1 MPSVCCAQLTGG
13 TGAADG
19 EVDGPDVGAV
29 DDGVPGSA
37 EESVDPPAQA
47 AAPTSAAAV
56 TSPAIAP
63 LLRRCRPRPRMPST
77 GELYLLG
84 PTCRSR
90 PGGRAPGRRHGLISR
105 PVRHTRRVT
114 RPAPTP
120 DRAAAQR
127 RTLVLLSAGVALG
140 GLGVTVG
147 ITVGGLL
154 ARDVAGT
161 DAAAGLGQTASVL
174 GAALVAV
181 PLAGASV
188 RWGRRAGLALGYG
201 IAVLGALV
209 VVGAAALSS
218 LPLLLAGLFLFGAAT
233 SSGLQAR
240 YAAADLA
247 EPEHRGRALSL
258 VVWATT
264 IGSVL
269 GPNIAEPGDVLG
281 RALGLPELGGA
292 FVLSVVAFAVVAVGV
307 LVLLRPD
314 PLLLARRLAVGTGP
328 AGPPP
333 RTGARVA
340 LRAVW
345 ATPGGRLGLT
355 GVVVSHAVMVGL
367 MVMTPVHMGG
377 GHGGPADG
385 TTLRLIGL
393 VISVHVAGMYL
404 FSPVVGWLADRAGR
418 ATTVAAGGVLLL
430 LSAVVAG
437 TAPAGA
443 AVQLGGGLFLLGLG
457 WSCGLV
463 AGSTLVTESVPAP
476 LRPSAQGATDLLMG
490 LGAAVAGAL
499 GGPLLA
505 AGGFDLVAVVSA
517 ALVVPLVVVWAGAR
531 TALAPAAR

>member
-1 MPSVCCAQLTGG
+1 VT
-13 TGAADG
+13 
-19 EVDGPDVGAV
+19 
-29 DDGVPGSA
+29 GSA
-37 EESVDPPAQA
+37 
-47 AAPTSAAAV
+47 T
-56 TSPAIAP
+56 
-63 LLRRCRPRPRMPST
+63 
-77 GELYLLG
+77 
-84 PTCRSR
+84 
-90 PGGRAPGRRHGLISR
+90 
-105 PVRHTRRVT
+105 
-114 RPAPTP
+114 
-120 DRAAAQR
+120 DRAAVQR
-127 RTLVLLSAGVALG
+127 RTLSVLSAAVALG

-154 ARDVAGT
+154 AREVAGS

-174 GAALVAV
+174 GAALIAV
-181 PLAGASV
+181 PLARVSD
-188 RWGRRAGLALGYG
+188 RRGRRTGLALGYG
-201 IAVLGALV
+201 VAVLGALV
-209 VVGAAALSS
+209 VVAAAAASS

-269 GPNIAEPGDVLG
+269 GPNLAEPGGALG
-281 RALGLPELGGA
+281 SALGLPDLGGA
-292 FVLSVVAFAVVAVGV
+292 FVLSVAAFAIVVLGA
-307 LVLLRPD
+307 LLLLRPD
-314 PLLLARRLAVGTGP
+314 PLLLARRLAVGSGP

-333 RTGARVA
+333 RTGAGAA

-345 ATPGGRLGLT
+345 ASPGGRLGVT
-355 GVVVSHAVMVGL
+355 AVVVSHAVMVGL

-377 GHGGPADG
+377 GHGGVEG

-404 FSPVVGWLADRAGR
+404 FSPLVGWLADRAGG
-418 ATTVAAGGVLLL
+418 AATVALGGGLLL
-430 LSAVVAG
+430 LAGVIAG

-443 AVQLGGGLFLLGLG
+443 ATQLAVGLFLLGLG

-476 LRPSAQGATDLLMG
+476 LRPTAQGATDLLMG
-490 LGAAVAGAL
+490 LGAAVAGAV

-505 AGGFDLVAVVSA
+505 VGGFGLVAVVSA
-517 ALVVPLVVVWAGAR
+517 LLVVPLAVVWTGVR
-531 TALAPAAR
+531 RMPVTPSR